1 MKKKCWFI
9 RGRRVMISVTLLTVH
24 TFSYSQ
30 WFVRKN
36 KKLKSVC
43 GDLPVIVDSVGVH
56 HQACLRKWK
65 EKQLSRNWFK

>member
-1 MKKKCWFI
+1 MLVYKGKKSYDLCY
-9 RGRRVMISVTLLTVH
+9 VTNRPYFLLLSMVCK
-24 TFSYSQ
+24 
-30 WFVRKN
+30 KN